1 MLRFLL
7 LLAVVITAIPV
18 RAQSLERPIPSTQ
31 PALTSTADLIKL
43 VPEGVIPKPGREWNN
58 VKTLV
63 VQQALDKA
71 VGRTFKIA
79 ATVRT
84 IQRDRNEVSVLRLE
98 PLDNASYP
106 ATFNARLVGIELLAL
121 ARMDV
126 GDSVTVEGTVTK
138 VQLVTRTDTGMAVQ
152 IELDPATLIGEPVK
166 TDPPATQ
173 PGKPAANLNR

>member
-7 LLAVVITAIPV
+7 PLAIVCFVVPV
-18 RAQSLERPIPSTQ
+18 RAQVLERPVPSTQ
-31 PALTSTADLIKL
+31 PALTSVAELVKL

-58 VKTLV
+58 VKVLV

-79 ATVRT
+79 ASVRA

-106 ATFNARLVGIELLAL
+106 ASITARLVGIELLAL

-138 VQLVTRTDTGMAVQ
+138 IQLVTRTETGMAVQ

-166 TDPPATQ
+166 TEPPARATR
-173 PGKPAANLNR
+173 PAADIDR